1 MHRPAE
7 AMFGAS
13 FWSIGDC
20 FATDGLRCEETLSLA
35 SGSRF
40 SVIGRGDDFSRLHAR
55 FTRLEADGG
64 DVDASEQEKTES
76 RVRIREFSLFHLFSS
91 VEKPSG

>member
-1 MHRPAE
+1 
-7 AMFGAS
+7 
-13 FWSIGDC
+13 
-20 FATDGLRCEETLSLA
+20 
-35 SGSRF
+35 
-40 SVIGRGDDFSRLHAR
+40 VIGRGDDFSRLHAR